1 MRAAGIDIGSRTVK
15 VALVEDGRVAAH
27 RVAYNSHDP
36 LDVCR
41 RLLKGLEYDRLFA
54 TGYGRHLFRQYWSCT
69 LVTEIKA
76 VAVGSR
82 FVAPGARAV
91 LDIGGQDTKAVALDA
106 RGAVAKFEMN
116 DKCAA
121 GTGRFLEIMATALS
135 YTMEDFVGAAAGAS
149 AEQKVSPMCTV
160 FAESEVV
167 SLVARGVPRDGLAAG
182 LHRTVANRA
191 VAMLRRVPLEG
202 DVVFCGGVALNA
214 CLQRLIEH
222 ELGRPVVVPE
232 HPQLLAAIGGALLAA
247 SSEPAPAPP
256 EGPSTARPTEP
267 A

>member
-15 VALVEDGRVAAH
+15 VAVMENGRLAAH

-36 LDVCR
+36 IEVCR
-41 RLLKGLEYDRLFA
+41 GLLDGIAYDALFA
-54 TGYGRHLFRQYWSCT
+54 TGYGRHLFKQYWPCT

-82 FVAPGARAV
+82 FFAPVVRAV
-91 LDIGGQDTKAVALDA
+91 LDVGGQDTKAVALDA

-121 GTGRFLEIMATALS
+121 GTGRFLEIMATALAYS
-135 YTMEDFVGAAAGAS
+135 MEDFAGAASQSA

-182 LHRTVANRA
+182 LHRTVAQRVA
-191 VAMLRRVPLEG
+191 AMLRRVPVEG

-214 CLQRLIEH
+214 CLRRLIEQ
-222 ELGRPVVVPE
+222 ELGFRLVVPDQ
-232 HPQLLAAIGGALLAA
+232 PQLIAAVGGALLAA
-247 SSEPAPAPP
+247 ASN
-256 EGPSTARPTEP
+256 GQTAG
-267 A
+267 